1 MRRTKRPVLFWAG
14 LALFLLL
21 SGCGSGKREKVTVA
35 LWSDQ
40 LTERYGT
47 YLQNRFPEV
56 EFEFYVATN
65 STDFYRFKQKSGDL
79 PDILTVRRFSLQD
92 VEDWRGA
99 LLDLSSTELAN
110 TFHQSYLRS
119 YTYEDGTVNWLPACG
134 EVDCILVNTA
144 LLAEHHIPIPTSYAE
159 FTDACAALKALG
171 IRPFASNFAADYTC
185 MEVLQGLSAPC
196 LTSQTGR
203 EWRQRYESG
212 QTRQLSEEVWLPIFQ
227 RMEEFIGHT
236 GITAADLKGNTA
248 DLFTAYRNHEV
259 AMIRGTCG
267 EANHY
272 GVEAETQIL
281 PYFGDSPEDSWYLT
295 YPAFQAAIS
304 ARAAENPARR
314 ELLLDILEAMLDQE
328 GLRHIATGQDMIAY
342 TKGVELPL
350 SSMLDNMPPYLDSNH
365 LYIRLAS
372 SEMFSISQQVVQ
384 GMISGE
390 YPNARAAFDA
400 FNRAMQAEEEA
411 LPAAA
416 RLDAG
421 YTYAFRPDGGSQA
434 ASAVMN
440 TVREAIGTQFL
451 IGPAASVAGNIA
463 AGDYTLAE
471 LQFLTMGESPGI
483 LLCDMT
489 GEQLYRYV
497 DYVLTT
503 PGRPGSV
510 INDSTLYVSSGF
522 EMTVKKTDE
531 GYALEQLSAGGKELD
546 PMQTYSVAL
555 LGNVEMLLQDALT
568 VAGVTH
574 FTESD
579 AVYQQIVAAH
589 LANGGQLA
597 EPTAYIT
604 RK

>member
-1 MRRTKRPVLFWAG
+1 
-14 LALFLLL
+14 
-21 SGCGSGKREKVTVA
+21 
-35 LWSDQ
+35 
-40 LTERYGT
+40 
-47 YLQNRFPEV
+47 
-56 EFEFYVATN
+56 
-65 STDFYRFKQKSGDL
+65 
-79 PDILTVRRFSLQD
+79 
-92 VEDWRGA
+92 
-99 LLDLSSTELAN
+99 
-110 TFHQSYLRS
+110 
-119 YTYEDGTVNWLPACG
+119 
-134 EVDCILVNTA
+134 
-144 LLAEHHIPIPTSYAE
+144 
-159 FTDACAALKALG
+159 
-171 IRPFASNFAADYTC
+171 
-185 MEVLQGLSAPC
+185 
-196 LTSQTGR
+196 
-203 EWRQRYESG
+203 
-212 QTRQLSEEVWLPIFQ
+212 
-227 RMEEFIGHT
+227 MEEFIGHT

-342 TKGVELPL
+342 TKGVQLPL
-350 SSMLDNMPPYLDSNH
+350 SSLLDNIPPYLDSNH

-440 TVREAIGTQFL
+440 TVREASRQCGRQHCRRRL
-451 IGPAASVAGNIA
+451 HLGRAAIFNHGRVPRHPTVRYDRGA
-463 AGDYTLAE
+463 AVPVCGLR
-471 LQFLTMGESPGI
+471 SHH
-483 LLCDMT
+483 
-489 GEQLYRYV
+489 
-497 DYVLTT
+497 
-503 PGRPGSV
+503 
-510 INDSTLYVSSGF
+510 SG
-522 EMTVKKTDE
+522 
-531 GYALEQLSAGGKELD
+531 Q
-546 PMQTYSVAL
+546 
-555 LGNVEMLLQDALT
+555 
-568 VAGVTH
+568 AGVCH
-574 FTESD
+574 
-579 AVYQQIVAAH
+579 Q
-589 LANGGQLA
+589 
-597 EPTAYIT
+597 
-604 RK
+604 